1 MAYQERA
8 SQEEALNKGLA
19 ELHDMFPGIGD
30 DVLTKVLKQH
40 KMNVEACVEP
50 LLAIAD
56 PNYVAP
62 AGTKQ
67 PLIAAR
73 VS

>member
-1 MAYQERA
+1 
-8 SQEEALNKGLA
+8 
-19 ELHDMFPGIGD
+19 MFPGIGD
-30 DVLTKVLKQH
+30 DVLTRVLKQH

-62 AGTKQ
+62 AGTERR
-67 PLIAAR
+67 LMAAR
-73 VS
+73 ASRTASIKRPASAMLFWLV

>member
-1 MAYQERA
+1 
-8 SQEEALNKGLA
+8 
-19 ELHDMFPGIGD
+19 MFPGIGD

-67 PLIAAR
+67 PLMAAR